1 MIRKSNQRGDR
12 ITITAECS
20 EIATVYN
27 FSVSSKMLNL
37 LDQVEFAFSKQSQ
50 IAKVVEKEI
59 ANYDNLLIE
68 IGSNLILC
76 NQI

>member
-1 MIRKSNQRGDR
+1 
-12 ITITAECS
+12 
-20 EIATVYN
+20 
-27 FSVSSKMLNL
+27 MLNL